1 MRESHSFQYIEL
13 LIVNARNHPIKYQQ
27 RITVSI
33 ICGLLAT
40 GMIAVDYAYAESSVA
55 NPVNEPVLLKVERGE
70 DPATG
75 LKYWLWDHNGFYLRL
90 TQRLPDQTRA
100 YFEARGFNQAS
111 AEILATSCVFQTMVK
126 NTGTEPGSKI
136 DAKLSDWQVVSDG
149 KQQAML
155 LREHWQKTWQQNKL
169 PESALIALEWSLL
182 PSQIIY
188 DINDYNWGMSSY
200 GLPPGSTFDLIFS
213 WNRNGKSYQGR
224 INDVICAEDIHL
236 DPPGQ

>member
-1 MRESHSFQYIEL
+1 MNLRNQSIKIQQLFSTI
-13 LIVNARNHPIKYQQ
+13 IVSSLVF
-27 RITVSI
+27 T
-33 ICGLLAT
+33 GLAT
-40 GMIAVDYAYAESSVA
+40 VDSARAEPPVA
-55 NPVNEPVLLKVERGE
+55 KSAGNPALQEVERGE

-75 LKYWLWDHNGFYLRL
+75 LKYWLWDQNGFYLRL

-111 AEILATSCVFQTMVK
+111 AEILATSCIFQTMVK
-126 NTGTEPGSKI
+126 NSGKEPGQI
-136 DAKLSDWQVVSDG
+136 VNAKLSDWQVVSDG
-149 KQQAML
+149 KRQPML

-182 PSQIIY
+182 PSRIIY

-200 GLPPGSTFDLIFS
+200 GLPPGSSFDLIFN
-213 WNRNGKSYQGR
+213 WTRNGKSNQGR

-236 DPPGQ
+236 DPPRQ